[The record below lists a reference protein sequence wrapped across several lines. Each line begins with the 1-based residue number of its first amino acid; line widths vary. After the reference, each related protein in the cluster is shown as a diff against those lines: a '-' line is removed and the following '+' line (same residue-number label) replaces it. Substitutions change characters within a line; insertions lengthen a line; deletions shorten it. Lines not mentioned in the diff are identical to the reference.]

1 MPISETEV
9 EKPAAQGAAMEIT
22 VSRQDLV
29 RELTATQSVVER
41 KTTIPILSNFLLEA
55 EEDRLNITAT
65 DLDQAIRT
73 STAVKV
79 KKPGSCTVPAR
90 KLYDYIKLLPEGD
103 ISIKLLENHWVQI
116 RSGRSN
122 TKIVGM
128 ARANYPQVPEFPAV
142 AATSISLIALK
153 TLIARTIFAISNE
166 ESRYTLNGALLVIKA
181 ESLAMVA
188 TDGHRLSYVE
198 KPNENLEGISGEKR
212 VLIPRKALQE
222 LQQLLTVTEVEK
234 VEFADDEHTLFFRV
248 GHRTLSTRK
257 LSGQFPN
264 FEAVM
269 PRDNTKFAVV
279 RCSELSAA
287 IQRVAQFADE
297 RSGAIRMRLEGNEL
311 RSAPT
316 QLNQA
321 RAKTPSTPPTPAT
334 PSWWASTRYTFS
346 TSSKPSATRVKS
358 ASNSRTPSPPARCV
372 QKTPT
377 PNTSIATSLCRC
389 GFEEATQK
397 RQSHS
402 AEVFVPVACQ
412 IPPSLWLRSL
422 SPGAATGRVA
432 PICLPATGLPH
443 SGHCLVWLPRNI
455 LVFTGQLRDC
465 ILVPVCQPRA
475 LALPVTIPRATQG

>member
-1 MPISETEV
+1 MHCCTVGPLPSSGYRTKGGTAMPTSEAEV

-55 EEDRLNITAT
+55 EDDRLNITAT

-73 STAVKV
+73 SAAVKV
-79 KKPGSCTVPAR
+79 KKAGSCTIPAR
-90 KLYDYIKLLPEGD
+90 KLYDYIKLLPDGD

-128 ARANYPQVPEFPAV
+128 ARANYPQVPEFPSV
-142 AATSISLIALK
+142 AATSILIVALK
-153 TLIARTIFAISNE
+153 SLVARTIFAISNE
-166 ESRYTLNGALLVIKA
+166 ESRYTLNGALLILKA

-188 TDGHRLSYVE
+188 TDGHRLSFVE
-198 KPNENLEGISGEKR
+198 KVNESLEGISGEKR

-222 LQQLLTVTEVEK
+222 LQQLLNGTEAEK

-279 RCSELSAA
+279 RSSELAA
-287 IQRVAQFADE
+287 SIQRVAQFADE
-297 RSGAIRMRLEGNEL
+297 RSGAIRLRLEGNEL
-311 RSAPT
+311 RISANST
-316 QLNQA
+316 ESGESEDTID
-321 RAKTPSTPPTPAT
+321 TPY
-334 PSWWASTRYTFS
+334 ASDPIVVGFNSIYILDFLKALGNEGEVRLEFKDSQSAGQMRPEDPDTEYRYRYVLM
-346 TSSKPSATRVKS
+346 PMR
-358 ASNSRTPSPPARCV
+358 
-372 QKTPT
+372 
-377 PNTSIATSLCRC
+377 I
-389 GFEEATQK
+389 
-397 RQSHS
+397 
-402 AEVFVPVACQ
+402 
-412 IPPSLWLRSL
+412 
-422 SPGAATGRVA
+422 
-432 PICLPATGLPH
+432 
-443 SGHCLVWLPRNI
+443 
-455 LVFTGQLRDC
+455 
-465 ILVPVCQPRA
+465 
-475 LALPVTIPRATQG
+475 

>member
-1 MPISETEV
+1 MPIVETEV
-9 EKPAAQGAAMEIT
+9 EKPAVQGAAMEIT
-22 VSRQDLV
+22 VSRQELV
-29 RELTATQSVVER
+29 KELTATQSVVER
-41 KTTIPILSNFLLEA
+41 KTTIPILSNFLIEA
-55 EEDRLNITAT
+55 DGDRLNITAT

-73 STAVKV
+73 SAAVKV
-79 KKPGSCTVPAR
+79 KKPGSCTIPAR

-122 TKIVGM
+122 TKMVGM
-128 ARANYPQVPEFPAV
+128 ARANYPQVPEFPSI
-142 AATSISLIALK
+142 AATSIPTLALK

-222 LQQLLTVTEVEK
+222 LQQLLGNTDAEK

-279 RCSELSAA
+279 RSSELSAA

-297 RSGAIRMRLEGNEL
+297 RSGAIKLRLEGNEL
-311 RSAPT
+311 KISSSST
-316 QLNQA
+316 ESGESEDTID
-321 RAKTPSTPPTPAT
+321 TP
-334 PSWWASTRYTFS
+334 Y
-346 TSSKPSATRVKS
+346 SSDP
-358 ASNSRTPSPPARCV
+358 
-372 QKTPT
+372 
-377 PNTSIATSLCRC
+377 
-389 GFEEATQK
+389 
-397 RQSHS
+397 
-402 AEVFVPVACQ
+402 
-412 IPPSLWLRSL
+412 
-422 SPGAATGRVA
+422 
-432 PICLPATGLPH
+432 
-443 SGHCLVWLPRNI
+443 I
-455 LVFTGQLRDC
+455 LVGFNSVYILDFLKALGNEGEVRLEFKDSQSAGQMRPEDPDAEYKYRYVLMPMR
-465 ILVPVCQPRA
+465 I
-475 LALPVTIPRATQG
+475 

>member
-1 MPISETEV
+1 MPIVETEA
-9 EKPAAQGAAMEIT
+9 ETPAVQGSAMEIT

-29 RELTATQSVVER
+29 KELTATQSVVER
-41 KTTIPILSNFLLEA
+41 KTTIPILSNFLIEA
-55 EEDRLNITAT
+55 DGDRLNITAT

-73 STAVKV
+73 STEVKV
-79 KKPGSCTVPAR
+79 KKPGACTIPAR

-103 ISIKLLENHWVQI
+103 ISIKLLENHCVQI

-122 TKIVGM
+122 TKMVGM
-128 ARANYPQVPEFPAV
+128 ARANYPQVPEFPSVAV
-142 AATSISLIALK
+142 TSISTIALK

-198 KPNENLEGISGEKR
+198 KPNETLEGISGEKR

-222 LQQLLTVTEVEK
+222 LQQLLSNTEAEK

-279 RCSELSAA
+279 RVSELSSA

-297 RSGAIRMRLEGNEL
+297 RSGAIRMKLEGNEL
-311 RSAPT
+311 KVSSSSTESGESEDTIDTPYASDPIVVGFNSGYILDFLKALGNEGEVRLEFKDSQSAGQMRPEDPDGEY
-316 QLNQA
+316 
-321 RAKTPSTPPTPAT
+321 KY
-334 PSWWASTRYTFS
+334 RYVLM
-346 TSSKPSATRVKS
+346 PMR
-358 ASNSRTPSPPARCV
+358 
-372 QKTPT
+372 
-377 PNTSIATSLCRC
+377 I
-389 GFEEATQK
+389 
-397 RQSHS
+397 
-402 AEVFVPVACQ
+402 
-412 IPPSLWLRSL
+412 
-422 SPGAATGRVA
+422 
-432 PICLPATGLPH
+432 
-443 SGHCLVWLPRNI
+443 
-455 LVFTGQLRDC
+455 
-465 ILVPVCQPRA
+465 
-475 LALPVTIPRATQG
+475 